1 MTSLHLAKVHNMMHT
16 LKNLSINFPFKKL
29 YTGSLILLQPRFHSR
44 VQIRVLGDKLKL

>member
-1 MTSLHLAKVHNMMHT
+1 MTSLHLAKVHKMMHT
-16 LKNLSINFPFKKL
+16 LKNLSINFPFKK